1 MGKLGQTWAKNLYL
15 GKTSRQLRT
24 RINEHRGTITRKQV
38 NKPAG
43 GHFSTGHGKKPEAY
57 LRVTGIERVK
67 GNEFVLNRRESLWIN
82 RYDAIKF
89 GANTRD

>member
-1 MGKLGQTWAKNLYL
+1 M

-43 GHFSTGHGKKPEAY
+43 GHFSTGHGKKTAAY
-57 LRVTGIERVK
+57 LIVTGIERVK